1 MVGTQTTADE
11 VTVLKRRLVE
21 LQNRVE
27 QLQRA
32 GERQFLRLADDSPA
46 MIWTSGPDAACE
58 YVNQAWLTYRGRTA
72 QEEIGSGWVAGLHP
86 DDRDLCMETYL
97 HAFHA
102 RKPFRVQFRLQ
113 RADES
118 YSWVESAGVPRYH
131 ANGDFAGFMGAVAD
145 VTERK
150 KGMFVPDE
158 ESVRLVFALTERE
171 RQVLVLIAHGKS
183 TKEAA
188 AQLGISYKT
197 TDSHRSRILEKLG
210 VHETASMVR
219 YAIRAGLIEP

>member
-1 MVGTQTTADE
+1 MATGIRLDE
-11 VTVLKRRLVE
+11 LAVLKRRLAE
-21 LQNRVE
+21 LQAQVE
-27 QLQRA
+27 QLREAAEQ
-32 GERQFLRLADDSPA
+32 QFRRLAEDCPA
-46 MIWTSGPDAACE
+46 MIWTSALNAGCD
-58 YVNQAWLTYRGRTA
+58 YVNRAWLQYRGRTA
-72 QEEIGSGWVAGLHP
+72 KDETGGGWLEGLHP

-97 HAFHA
+97 RAFHS
-102 RKPFRVQFRLQ
+102 RQPFRMQFRLQ

-118 YSWVESAGVPRYH
+118 YSWVESAGVPRYR
-131 ANGDFAGFMGAVAD
+131 ANGEFAGFMGTVAD
-145 VTERK
+145 VT
-150 KGMFVPDE
+150 D
-158 ESVRLVFALTERE
+158 LTERE

-219 YAIRAGLIEP
+219 YAIRAGLVEP